1 MEPFASPLFRAYS
14 RMYQEENTIYHNIAR
29 HLGLSD
35 AAFSVL
41 YAISELEEG
50 CLQRDICRLCFLSKQ
65 TVHSAV
71 RKLEREGLLR
81 LEPGK
86 RRDVHLYLTPTGR
99 EAVERTILPVVQR
112 EIAAFQAMDQQDQ
125 AELVRLTR
133 TYLDHLRDKTAD
145 MI

>member
-1 MEPFASPLFRAYS
+1 M
-14 RMYQEENTIYHNIAR
+14 
-29 HLGLSD
+29 
-35 AAFSVL
+35 
-41 YAISELEEG
+41 
-50 CLQRDICRLCFLSKQ
+50 
-65 TVHSAV
+65 
-71 RKLEREGLLR
+71 R

-86 RRDVHLYLTPTGR
+86 RRDVHLYLTPSGR

-133 TYLDHLRDKTAD
+133 AYLDHLRDKTAD

>member
-1 MEPFASPLFRAYS
+1 MYRGDRLF
-14 RMYQEENTIYHNIAR
+14 HHIAK
-29 HLGLSD
+29 HPDLS
-35 AAFSVL
+35 AAALSVL
-41 YAISELEEG
+41 YAISESEEG
-50 CLQRDICRLCFLSKQ
+50 CLQRDICRLCFL

-86 RRDVHLYLTPTGR
+86 QRDVHLYLTPPGR

-112 EIAAFQAMDQQDQ
+112 EIIALPAVDRQDQ